1 MIWTLM
7 QKTGLSDAEV
17 CPSGPMPDKKLC
29 KAVNFHFTGSVLIPT
44 FNFHYSALAMYYA
57 ARNCGSFLSS

>member
-17 CPSGPMPDKKLC
+17 CPSGPMSDKKLC
-29 KAVNFHFTGSVLIPT
+29 KAVNFHISGSVLIPT
-44 FNFHYSALAMYYA
+44 FTILLWQCITLHVIVVLF
-57 ARNCGSFLSS
+57 